1 MYAKINSRIRSSNN
15 NKKIRK
21 KEREKEKKKE
31 KKNRFECYIEL
42 ITITQ
47 DMHNFNQFAMQNKLQ
62 NTHHFIALIQ
72 FSGKCK

>member
-1 MYAKINSRIRSSNN
+1 MYAKINSRIRSN
-15 NKKIRK
+15 NKKNRM

-31 KKNRFECYIEL
+31 KKNSFECYIKL

-47 DMHNFNQFAMQNKLQ
+47 DMHNFNQFAMQNELQ

-72 FSGKCK
+72 FGGKCK